1 MFLFQYICLYIKNV
15 SKNMS
20 NFENIEI
27 IAIVT
32 IPDTGDKKEY
42 EH

>member
-1 MFLFQYICLYIKNV
+1 
-15 SKNMS
+15 MS

-32 IPDTGDKKEY
+32 IPDTGDKEIGY
-42 EH
+42 EHYLLKRH